1 MVSFR
6 GLLVVVGT
14 LTLATVPIGSVT
26 RLPVPFRAI
35 VLRTAPFLAV
45 DPVGA
50 YCILDQAVVGPDDD
64 APGRVQM
71 WGAFVLADSATGGY
85 SHATRGY
92 MYYACPPGRS
102 TACKS
107 EWADLRW
114 ISGTGKAIGYGLRG
128 KPIGRLRREDEAVAS
143 PDLYPI
149 DGGLVKVESKDP
161 AFTDLVAQL
170 KAALAAR
177 GASRHGPPASR
188 TYLMARTFVASI
200 TNMPRP

>member
-6 GLLVVVGT
+6 GPLVVGT
-14 LTLATVPIGSVT
+14 VLVATVGVGAVT
-26 RLPVPFRAI
+26 RQPAPFRPDGLPTAPFRADN
-35 VLRTAPFLAV
+35 LPTAAFRAV

-50 YCILDQAVVGPDDD
+50 YCILEQVIVDPNGD

-71 WGAFVLADSATGGY
+71 WGAFVLADSTAAGSYG
-85 SHATRGY
+85 HANRGY

-102 TACKS
+102 TACTS

-128 KPIGRLRREDEAVAS
+128 KPIGRFRREDEAVAS
-143 PDLYPI
+143 PDPYPLE
-149 DGGLVKVESKDP
+149 GGLVKVESKDP

-170 KAALAAR
+170 KAALA
-177 GASRHGPPASR
+177 GR
-188 TYLMARTFVASI
+188 TYLIARTFAASI

>member
-1 MVSFR
+1 MVSLR
-6 GLLVVVGT
+6 GPLVVGT
-14 LTLATVPIGSVT
+14 FFMATVGVGAVT
-26 RLPVPFRAI
+26 WQPAPFRAV
-35 VLRTAPFLAV
+35 VLPTTPFRVV

-50 YCILDQAVVGPDDD
+50 YCILEQVIVDPDDD

-71 WGAFVLADSATGGY
+71 WGAFVLADSAATGGY
-85 SHATRGY
+85 GHASRGY
-92 MYYACPPGRS
+92 MYYACPPARS

-128 KPIGRLRREDEAVAS
+128 KPIGRLRREDETVAS
-143 PDLYPI
+143 PDPYPL

-161 AFTDLVAQL
+161 TFTDLVAQL
-170 KAALAAR
+170 KTALA
-177 GASRHGPPASR
+177 GR
-188 TYLMARTFVASI
+188 TYLIARTFAASI

>member
-1 MVSFR
+1 MVSFK
-6 GLLVVVGT
+6 GLLVVGT
-14 LTLATVPIGSVT
+14 LILGTAPFGAGM
-26 RLPVPFRAI
+26 LPTAPFRAGM
-35 VLRTAPFLAV
+35 LPTAPFRAV

-50 YCILDQAVVGPDDD
+50 YCILEQVVVDSGDH

-71 WGAFVLADSATGGY
+71 WGAFVLADPAATGGY
-85 SHATRGY
+85 GPASRGY
-92 MYYACPPGRS
+92 MYYTCPPGRS
-102 TACKS
+102 TACTS

-128 KPIGRLRREDEAVAS
+128 KPIGRLRREDEAVGS
-143 PDLYPI
+143 PDLYPL

-170 KAALAAR
+170 KAALAGR
-177 GASRHGPPASR
+177 L
-188 TYLMARTFVASI
+188 YLLMARTFAASI